1 MLTNLLVNDFPSV
14 YAALVEAF
22 PHKPWLRR
30 TETLDQHARSTP
42 LQHALAR
49 KNNGIAY
56 SLSLFDQHGLGLMD
70 TPDEPEIIVALCLM
84 AQALALTKASDG
96 RARSRLLKR
105 LEGAFRNPDDMRA
118 LQMELHTATHL
129 HRLGSRVEWSDECSG
144 QETYDMLIISS
155 SGQEV
160 EVECKTWSEDK
171 GVAITAEQ
179 AAGLL
184 QHLDGIKTKLI
195 EIVKPGEVLA
205 VTFTVAAGLPRGEPE
220 QRRLALDLVEA
231 IVESQ
236 TEKVDAGQI
245 SFLKL
250 PAPLIRQLEADD
262 RITYCSQ
269 LVDAAAGP
277 AVGYRAVIGDRQR
290 AIVVEL
296 RSERVSKK
304 FSRMLKDAKHAI
316 RDQMTGTRPGCLVVR
331 LEGISGPELLE
342 RITEAGSVPT
352 VFAHAL
358 FQDEQHEHLDCIVWM
373 SDPALQELAPGIGSS
388 QSVSYVMRRS
398 QGRYS
403 NLNLGIIFNPH

>member
-14 YAALVEAF
+14 YAALVEAL

-49 KNNGIAY
+49 KNNDISY
-56 SLSLFDQHGLGLMD
+56 SLSLFDQYGLGLMD
-70 TPDEPEIIVALCLM
+70 TPDEPEMIVALCTM
-84 AQALALTKASDG
+84 AQALALAKVSDE
-96 RARSRLLKR
+96 RARSKLLKR

-118 LQMELHTATHL
+118 LRMELHTATHL
-129 HRLGSRVEWSDECSG
+129 HRLGSRVEWSDECCG
-144 QETYDMLIISS
+144 QETYDMLVIGS
-155 SGQEV
+155 SGLEV
-160 EVECKTWSEDK
+160 EVECKAWSKDK

-179 AAGLL
+179 AAGFL
-184 QHLDGIKTKLI
+184 QHLDGIKTRLT
-195 EIVKPGEVLA
+195 EIVQPGEILA
-205 VTFTVAAGLPRGEPE
+205 ITFTVAAGLPRGEPE
-220 QRRLALDLVEA
+220 QRRLALDFLEA

-236 TEKVDAGQI
+236 PEKVDAGQI
-245 SFLKL
+245 SFLRL
-250 PAPLIRQLEADD
+250 PAPLIWQLETDD

-269 LVDAAAGP
+269 LVDAATGS

-296 RSERVSKK
+296 RSGRASKK

-342 RITEAGSVPT
+342 HITEAGSVPE

-358 FQDEQHEHLDCIVWM
+358 FLDEQHEHLDCIVWM
-373 SDPALQELAPGIGSS
+373 SDPALQELAPGIGSN
-388 QSVSYVMRRS
+388 QSVSYVMRRT

-403 NLNLGIIFNPH
+403 NLDIGGIFNPR